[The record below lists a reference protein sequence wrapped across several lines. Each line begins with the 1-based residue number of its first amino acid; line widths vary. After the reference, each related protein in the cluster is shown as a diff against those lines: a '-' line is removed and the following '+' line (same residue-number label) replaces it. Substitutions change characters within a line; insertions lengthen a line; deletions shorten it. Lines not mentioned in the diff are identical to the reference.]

1 MEPPQTDQRLLE
13 AAIEAHADSMYRVAF
28 RLTRDRERADEIVQE
43 TFMGAW
49 KGIRSLKDP
58 DKIKSWLFGIL
69 RNQFYQSIERNKRIL
84 KTEALQDPVAPDSN
98 PTDLQE
104 QVQQALAE
112 LDEDQ
117 RLPILLVS
125 MEGWSIEEAA
135 ETLGI
140 PKGTVL
146 SRLHRGRQKL
156 KEILTRE
163 LELKPE

>member
-28 RLTRDRERADEIVQE
+28 RLTGDRERAEEIVQE
-43 TFMGAW
+43 TFIGAW
-49 KGIRSLKDP
+49 KGIRGLKEP

-69 RNQFYQSIERNKRIL
+69 RNQFHQSIERKQRIL
-84 KTEALQDPVAPDSN
+84 RTEPLQDTVASDWN
-98 PTDLQE
+98 TTDLQE
-104 QVQQALAE
+104 QVQHALAE
-112 LDEDQ
+112 LDEDH
-117 RLPILLVS
+117 RLPILIVS

-135 ETLGI
+135 EMLGI

-146 SRLHRGRQKL
+146 SRLHRGRQRL

>member
-1 MEPPQTDQRLLE
+1 MEPPQQDQRLLE

-28 RLTRDRERADEIVQE
+28 RLTSDRERADEIVQE
-43 TFMGAW
+43 TFIGAW
-49 KGIRSLKDP
+49 KGIRGLKEP

-69 RNQFYQSIERNKRIL
+69 RNQVYQSIQRNKRTL
-84 KTEALQDPVAPDSN
+84 KTEELQDPVAPDRN

-112 LDEDQ
+112 LDEEQ

-125 MEGWSIEEAA
+125 MEGWSTEEAA
-135 ETLGI
+135 EMLGI

-146 SRLHRGRQKL
+146 SRLHRGRQRL

-163 LELKPE
+163 LELKSE